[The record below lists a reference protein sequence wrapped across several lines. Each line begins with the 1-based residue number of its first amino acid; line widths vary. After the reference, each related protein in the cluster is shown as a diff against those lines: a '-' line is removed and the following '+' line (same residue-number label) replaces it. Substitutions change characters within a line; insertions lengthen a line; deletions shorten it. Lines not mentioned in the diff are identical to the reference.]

1 MRNFDI
7 LDVKLDAIQKVGK
20 SARTPSQ
27 CKMLV
32 DLALPLLDTLIAR
45 DRYEDAVNVAATA
58 VAASRITLDPAL
70 VERTLARMQAVEE
83 LAQAYVALKPFL
95 ARLEQEPTDPEAN
108 LALGRFRCLRK
119 GDWANGLPIL
129 AAGGDAPP
137 AVLAA
142 RELGGAASA
151 VELADGWWNLAE
163 GDQEGG
169 RDQLRFHA
177 VRWYA
182 KALPTLDGPAKA
194 MAQSRINGTA
204 LDAEQ

>member
-7 LDVKLDAIQKVGK
+7 LDVKLEAIQKVGK

-45 DRYEDAVNVAATA
+45 DRYEDAMSVAATA
-58 VAASRITLDPAL
+58 VAASRITLDSAL
-70 VERTLARMQAVEE
+70 VERALARRQQVEE
-83 LAQAYVALKPFL
+83 LAHDYAALRPFL
-95 ARLEQEPTDPEAN
+95 AKLEQEPTNPEAN

-119 GDWANGLPIL
+119 GDWSNGLPIL
-129 AAGGDAPP
+129 AAGGDAPL

-142 RELGGAASA
+142 RELGSAAPA

-163 GDQEGG
+163 SDQEGHKE
-169 RDQLRFHA
+169 QLRIHA
-177 VRWYA
+177 ARWYA
-182 KALPTLDGPAKA
+182 KALPTLDGPAKVV
-194 MAQSRINGTA
+194 AQSRINGTQF
-204 LDAEQ
+204 DAEQ

>member
-7 LDVKLDAIQKVGK
+7 LDVKLEAIQKVGK

-32 DLALPLLDTLIAR
+32 DLALTVLDTLITR
-45 DRYEDAVNVAATA
+45 DRYEDATNVAATA
-58 VAASRITLDPAL
+58 VAASRITLDSAL
-70 VERTLARMQAVEE
+70 VERALARRQQVEE
-83 LAQAYVALKPFL
+83 LAHDYAALRPFL
-95 ARLEQEPTDPEAN
+95 AKLEQEPTNPEAN

-119 GDWANGLPIL
+119 GDWSNGLPIL

-142 RELGGAASA
+142 RELRGTAPA

-163 GDQEGG
+163 SDQEGHKE
-169 RDQLRFHA
+169 QLRIHA
-177 VRWYA
+177 ARWYA
-182 KALPTLDGPAKA
+182 EALPTLDGPAKA
-194 MAQSRINGTA
+194 VAQSRINGTQV
-204 LDAEQ
+204 DVER